1 VSGVLVFLYDRDLV
15 RKNVQPFF
23 AGPRFNRR
31 PPHACI
37 DYSDRNTIPLMK
49 LQGKEVP
56 DNRKLQDI
64 IPSRLY
70 PLSTGKFS
78 GGTDKHWIV
87 GNNKLPDLRMISPI
101 DIGAI
106 AILVQFEVMHHVRLS
121 GAEPY
126 VTNENIFNGNLLLFA
141 LDYQV
146 VRSSR
151 GQRRQRHTPFPILS
165 GCS

>member
-1 VSGVLVFLYDRDLV
+1 
-15 RKNVQPFF
+15 
-23 AGPRFNRR
+23 
-31 PPHACI
+31 
-37 DYSDRNTIPLMK
+37 
-49 LQGKEVP
+49 
-56 DNRKLQDI
+56 
-64 IPSRLY
+64 
-70 PLSTGKFS
+70 
-78 GGTDKHWIV
+78 
-87 GNNKLPDLRMISPI
+87 RMISPI

-165 GCS
+165 GCSTITLATKRDTYLFVFIRPSPHLDFRVALNDHAIADECWET